1 MNVIDKLTQ
10 ALSKVLSKPLIS
22 PVPSTIPS
30 NQVQSSPMSPPLGQ
44 IFFMDYFNG
53 MGADFSGDTHYYAVP
68 KYYAD
73 DKVTFE
79 FIYYI
84 REFTDYE
91 EKKVF
96 VDALDRM
103 FQRKGRSDYRSFD
116 ERVLPRYIKNKNV

>member
-22 PVPSTIPS
+22 PVPSTIPH
-30 NQVQSSPMSPPLGQ
+30 SSPMAPPAGQ

-53 MGADFSGDTHYYAVP
+53 VAVFSGDTHYYTVP
-68 KYYAD
+68 KYYTD

-91 EKKVF
+91 EKKIF
-96 VDALDRM
+96 VNALDRM
-103 FQRKGRSDYRSFD
+103 FQRMGLSDYRSFD

>member
-1 MNVIDKLTQ
+1 MNAIDKIAQ
-10 ALSKVLSKPLIS
+10 ALSNIYKKSFSGPVL
-22 PVPSTIPS
+22 TS
-30 NQVQSSPMSPPLGQ
+30 NQVQSSPMAPPVGQ
-44 IFFMDYFNG
+44 IFYMDTGFNG
-53 MGADFSGDTHYYAVP
+53 MAVFSGDTHYYAVP

-84 REFTDYE
+84 GEFTNYV

-103 FQRKGRSDYRSFD
+103 FQRKGRSEYRSFD
-116 ERVLPRYIKNKNV
+116 KSVCMLLPRYIKNKK

>member
-30 NQVQSSPMSPPLGQ
+30 NQVQSSPMSPPAGQ
-44 IFFMDYFNG
+44 IFFMDFNG
-53 MGADFSGDTHYYAVP
+53 MAVFSGNTHYYTVP
-68 KYYAD
+68 KYYTD

-91 EKKVF
+91 EKKIF
-96 VDALDRM
+96 VNALDRM
-103 FQRKGRSDYRSFD
+103 FQRMGLSDYRSFD

>member
-22 PVPSTIPS
+22 PVPSTIPH
-30 NQVQSSPMSPPLGQ
+30 SSPMAPPAGQ
-44 IFFMDYFNG
+44 IFFMDFNG
-53 MGADFSGDTHYYAVP
+53 MAVFSGDTHYYAVP
-68 KYYAD
+68 KYYTD

-91 EKKVF
+91 EKKIF
-96 VDALDRM
+96 VK
-103 FQRKGRSDYRSFD
+103 F
-116 ERVLPRYIKNKNV
+116 